1 MTDRQKKD
9 STTQRRKIKNN
20 AVINNNNNNNNNNAN
35 EITQRQSETDEE
47 KKVRAPEK
55 TVEVGESQKA
65 KQSKGPF
72 FRGRKDRITLTR
84 SVTCIERVRGRER
97 KMF

>member
-20 AVINNNNNNNNNNAN
+20 AVIINNNNNNNAN

-72 FRGRKDRITLTR
+72 FRGRKDRITHSLTQ
-84 SVTCIERVRGRER
+84 SLA
-97 KMF
+97 